1 MHLDITLRTD
11 CSAKGFFFFLN
22 RTTPP
27 DIVWL
32 KEKKMLFLKVM
43 SAVASKTSVL
53 HFFGLKG
60 SV

>member
-1 MHLDITLRTD
+1 ML
-11 CSAKGFFFFLN
+11 KVFLKN

-32 KEKKMLFLKVM
+32 KEKKKLFLKVV